1 MTQIRCRLHRL
12 KRILQNISKSVESFY
27 NLCNQ
32 EGKISFSEP
41 SKKIVDEGSLVF
53 VELDVQKPIGGDF
66 FDKIRRTVKASYFI
80 ASIFPLLILVY
91 IFLKYI
97 YPQLSI
103 QSQADIEALILIAVL
118 LSIGGLFLSTRATN
132 KAVSS
137 LQTVH
142 MKLNTLVEISGQ
154 LGQTRYLDLLLDNIV
169 KSAQAIIS
177 AETASLLL
185 TDESDNLRFK
195 VALGERGEKTKDR
208 VVKRGEGI
216 SGWVAET
223 GKVAIINDVAND
235 KRFNPA
241 FDKESGFQTRSI
253 MCVPLIYDKKTIGV
267 IEVLN
272 KEDGIFKNEDEELL
286 RTFAEQASISI
297 VQSKAQE
304 NRRNDLIYITEIL
317 VGAQDSHSPEK
328 KGHVRRVAKYANL
341 IGRKIGMSEPDLK
354 NIYYAS
360 LLHDIGLLKIE
371 VGNVKESEPWK
382 KEKYIQH
389 PKLGY
394 DMIRPIFLWK
404 DAAEFVLNHHERYDG
419 AGYPSGKKGGEIP
432 LGAKILF
439 VAETFDVITSKSSY
453 KKRLDFKEALI
464 EIEANSGTQFDPE
477 VVRAFKEAV
486 KDSDLIDG

>member
-1 MTQIRCRLHRL
+1 M
-12 KRILQNISKSVESFY
+12 
-27 NLCNQ
+27 
-32 EGKISFSEP
+32 
-41 SKKIVDEGSLVF
+41 VF
-53 VELDVQKPIGGDF
+53 VELVVQRLVGRDF

-80 ASIFPLLILVY
+80 ASIFPLLLLVY

-97 YPQLSI
+97 YPHSI
-103 QSQADIEALILIAVL
+103 QAQADIELLILIAVL

-132 KAVSS
+132 KAISS
-137 LQTVH
+137 LQSVH
-142 MKLNTLVEISGQ
+142 TKLNSIVEISGQ
-154 LGQTRYLDLLLDNIV
+154 LGQTRHLDLLLENIV
-169 KSAQAIIS
+169 KAAQDIIS

-185 TDESDNLRFK
+185 TDESDNLRVK
-195 VALGERGEKTKDR
+195 VVLGERGQNSKDR

-223 GKVAIINDVAND
+223 GKSAVINDVTQD
-235 KRFNPA
+235 SRYNPS
-241 FDKESGFQTRSI
+241 FDGESGFKTRSV
-253 MCVPLIYDKKTIGV
+253 MCVPLTYDKKIIGA

-272 KEDGIFKNEDEELL
+272 KKGGIFVKEDEELL
-286 RTFAEQASISI
+286 WTFAKQASISI

-304 NRRNDLIYITEIL
+304 NRRNDIVYITEIL
-317 VGAQDSHSPEK
+317 VGAQDFHSPEK

-341 IGRKIGMSEPDLK
+341 IGRKMGMAESDLK
-354 NIYYAS
+354 NLYYAS

-371 VGNVKESEPWK
+371 VSNVNESEPWK

-404 DAAEFVLNHHERYDG
+404 EAAEFVLNHHERYDG
-419 AGYPSGKKGGEIP
+419 AGYLSGKKGAEIP

-439 VAETFDVITSKSSY
+439 VSETFDVITSKSSY
-453 KKRLDFKEALI
+453 RKRLDFKEALI

-486 KDSDLIDG
+486 KDSDLIND